1 MWATAV
7 RRDGCA
13 RTAHWVEREVLRSSR
28 LHSDPL
34 LASAPPISPRRI
46 QVSVAEQ
53 DALGQRGH
61 VAALGPATIGW
72 LGLAIAL
79 VASSFVLPWRLEP
92 ASPVAVCL
100 VLATFVV
107 AEFYNL
113 HIEFRRQTMS
123 VSASELAFVVALI
136 EIGPVWTAL
145 TRALAIAGFC
155 IVQRLSLPK
164 VVTNTAIAVVEVCV
178 AVAVLRVLPVGVLS
192 DPLTWVSYLV
202 AIVLATLVGG
212 ALIRLAIIA
221 TQGYPGRALWT
232 SMLLAAV
239 AVTPMAVLV
248 GLSALLLVEVTPWT
262 LLLVMPLVGGLVLL
276 YRRFAAVSRE
286 GQDLEKVYAFARQ
299 VAETRNRG

>member
-1 MWATAV
+1 V

-13 RTAHWVEREVLRSSR
+13 RTAHSVEREVLRSSR

-53 DALGQRGH
+53 DAPGQRGH
-61 VAALGPATIGW
+61 VAALGPASIGW

-202 AIVLATLVGG
+202 AIVLPRSWEARSSAWPSSPPRVTPAG
-212 ALIRLAIIA
+212 RS
-221 TQGYPGRALWT
+221 GRACCLPP
-232 SMLLAAV
+232 SRS
-239 AVTPMAVLV
+239 P
-248 GLSALLLVEVTPWT
+248 PWRSSSDC
-262 LLLVMPLVGGLVLL
+262 P
-276 YRRFAAVSRE
+276 RSSWSR
-286 GQDLEKVYAFARQ
+286 
-299 VAETRNRG
+299 